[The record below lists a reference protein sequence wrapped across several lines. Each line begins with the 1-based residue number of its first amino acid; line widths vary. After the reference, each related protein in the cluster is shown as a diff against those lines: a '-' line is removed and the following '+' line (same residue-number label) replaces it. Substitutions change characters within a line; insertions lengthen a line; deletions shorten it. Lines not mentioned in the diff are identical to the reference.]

1 MIRIF
6 LTQVMFLTKFP
17 VPSPYEFREDDLAKG
32 VIFAPVVGVLIGV
45 IPAFAYYFLSA
56 AGHIYLAAAAAVTL
70 GIIVTGA
77 LHLDGLADTAD
88 GFFSYRSRER
98 ILEIMRDSRIGTNAA
113 ISLIVIFMMKY
124 SVLVSLSAENGFF
137 SLIAAPAAARM
148 TIAWSTGLSSY
159 ARSEDGMGKTMVEK
173 TGWRGIVITSVV
185 TWLVISA
192 LFRFSL
198 ILLPAVIVLS
208 SAAFASLFAYYSF
221 KKIGG
226 MTGDV
231 IGAVIELTEIII
243 LILFMFF
250 ETIPVMRGFL
260 P

>member
-1 MIRIF
+1 
-6 LTQVMFLTKFP
+6 
-17 VPSPYEFREDDLAKG
+17 
-32 VIFAPVVGVLIGV
+32 
-45 IPAFAYYFLSA
+45 
-56 AGHIYLAAAAAVTL
+56 
-70 GIIVTGA
+70 
-77 LHLDGLADTAD
+77 
-88 GFFSYRSRER
+88 
-98 ILEIMRDSRIGTNAA
+98 
-113 ISLIVIFMMKY
+113 MMKY
-124 SVLVSLSAENGFF
+124 SVLVSLSAENGLL
-137 SLIAAPAAARM
+137 SLIAASAAARM
-148 TIAWSTGLSSY
+148 TIAWSAGLSSY